1 MLNLTQDQ
9 FIGQAAANS
18 VIPLYEEFACD
29 FLTPVVL
36 FSKLNKEHAFILE
49 SIGDSEKFGRYSF
62 IGFDPKYT
70 FRYSGGKTVIN
81 DYDSGETSLEGNP
94 LDHLNRL
101 VKKYKPLCYESKSGF
116 LGGAVGYLGYDVISQ
131 IENIPMSNP
140 DELHVPDMYFIIPKC
155 VAIFDHL
162 KHTLKLIF
170 NAFITD
176 KNQCKDLYETASQKI
191 SEIKKLFNQESPLNV
206 FGIET
211 PISPPDF
218 SSNMN
223 EQDFC
228 RIVEKAKEY
237 IYKGDVFQIVL
248 SQRFKIPY
256 QGTELNL
263 YRALRMINPSPY
275 MFLINFPG
283 FSLVGSS
290 PEILVKEENKKVT
303 IRPIAGT
310 RKRGMD
316 EETDRALEK
325 ELLADEKEIAEHV
338 MLVDLA
344 RNDIGRVCKGG
355 SVKPDQLLTVERYS
369 HVMHIVS
376 NVTGVLKNDKNAMD
390 LIRACFP
397 AGTVSGSPKIRAM
410 EIIEELENIKRG
422 PYAGTVCHFD
432 FGGNFDS
439 CITIRTILM
448 KEGNAYIQ
456 AGAGIVYDSVPA
468 KEYEETLNK
477 ARAMMRAIQIAN
489 TIKGR
494 NP

>member
-1 MLNLTQDQ
+1 MLNITKEQ
-9 FIGQAAANS
+9 FIENASANS

-29 FLTPVVL
+29 FITPVVL

-70 FRYSGGKTVIN
+70 FSYSDGETVIT
-81 DYDSGETSLEGNP
+81 DSDSGQTPLEGNP
-94 LDHLNRL
+94 LDHLNQL
-101 VKKYKPLCYESKSGF
+101 IKKYKPLYYESKSGF
-116 LGGAVGYLGYDVISQ
+116 LGGAVGYMGYDIISL
-131 IENIPMSNP
+131 IEDIPMNNT
-140 DELHVPDMYFIIPKC
+140 DDVRVPDMYFIIPKC

-162 KHTLKLIF
+162 KHTIKLIF
-170 NAFITD
+170 NAFIKD
-176 KNQCKDLYETASQKI
+176 KNQCDSLYETAMKKI
-191 SEIKKLFNQESPLNV
+191 SEIKKIFSHDSSLNI
-206 FGIET
+206 FGINT
-211 PISPPDF
+211 PANPPDF
-218 SSNMN
+218 TSNMK
-223 EQDFC
+223 EGDFC
-228 RIVEKAKEY
+228 RMVEKAKEY
-237 IYKGDVFQIVL
+237 IYKGDAFQIVL

-256 QGTELNL
+256 RGTSLDL
-263 YRALRMINPSPY
+263 YRALRMVNPSPY
-275 MFLINFPG
+275 MFLINFPS

-310 RKRGMD
+310 RKRGAD
-316 EETDRALEK
+316 EESDRALEK

-376 NVTGVLKNDKNAMD
+376 NVTGTLKEDKNAMD

-410 EIIEELENIKRG
+410 EIIEELEPTKRG

-448 KEGNAYIQ
+448 KDNMAYLQ
-456 AGAGIVYDSVPA
+456 AGAGIVYDSIPS

-477 ARAMMRAIQIAN
+477 AKAMMRAIQIAN
-489 TIKGR
+489 TIKGTLQ
-494 NP
+494 